1 MTKKIVCIIIVLTRA
16 SLALLAIRQEQI
28 NAAHTIAENHR
39 QMIRLTQ
46 QIEQVRVEIETIT
59 SPESLAS
66 QPTQKLVTND
76 E

>member
-1 MTKKIVCIIIVLTRA
+1 MTKKIVCIIIVLTLA

-39 QMIRLTQ
+39 KMIRLTQ
-46 QIEQVRVEIETIT
+46 HIQQVRVQIETIT
-59 SPESLAS
+59 SPESLILQPS
-66 QPTQKLVTND
+66 QEIATHD

>member
-1 MTKKIVCIIIVLTRA
+1 MTKKIVCIIIVLTLA

-28 NAAHTIAENHR
+28 NAAQTIAENHR
-39 QMIRLTQ
+39 QMIRLAQ
-46 QIEQVRVEIETIT
+46 QIEHVRVEIELIT

-66 QPTQKLVTND
+66 QPTQELVTHD

>member
-1 MTKKIVCIIIVLTRA
+1 MTKKIVCIIIVLTLA

-46 QIEQVRVEIETIT
+46 QIEHIRVEIETIT
-59 SPESLAS
+59 SPESLAL
-66 QPTQKLVTND
+66 QPTQKLVTHD

>member
-1 MTKKIVCIIIVLTRA
+1 MTKKIVCIIIVLTLA

-59 SPESLAS
+59 SPESLAL
-66 QPTQKLVTND
+66 QPTQKLVTHD

>member
-1 MTKKIVCIIIVLTRA
+1 MTKKIVCIIIVLTLA

-66 QPTQKLVTND
+66 QPTQKLVTHD

>member
-1 MTKKIVCIIIVLTRA
+1 MTKKIACIIFVLTLA

-39 QMIRLTQ
+39 KMIRLTQ
-46 QIEQVRVEIETIT
+46 QIDQVRVEIETVT
-59 SPESLAS
+59 SPESITIQPIQELAS
-66 QPTQKLVTND
+66 HD

>member
-1 MTKKIVCIIIVLTRA
+1 MTKKIVCIIIVLTLA

-39 QMIRLTQ
+39 QMIRLAQ
-46 QIEQVRVEIETIT
+46 QIEHVRVEIELIT

-66 QPTQKLVTND
+66 QPTQELVTHD

>member
-1 MTKKIVCIIIVLTRA
+1 MTKKIVCIIFILTLA

-39 QMIRLTQ
+39 KMIRLTQ
-46 QIEQVRVEIETIT
+46 QIDQIRVEIETVT
-59 SPESLAS
+59 SPESITIQPIQELAS
-66 QPTQKLVTND
+66 HD

>member
-1 MTKKIVCIIIVLTRA
+1 MTKKIVCIIIVLTLA

-39 QMIRLTQ
+39 KMIRLTQ
-46 QIEQVRVEIETIT
+46 DIQQIRVQIETIT
-59 SPESLAS
+59 SPESLILQPS
-66 QPTQKLVTND
+66 QELATHD

>member
-1 MTKKIVCIIIVLTRA
+1 MTKKIVCIIFILTLA

-39 QMIRLTQ
+39 KMIRLTQ
-46 QIEQVRVEIETIT
+46 QIDQVRVEIETVT
-59 SPESLAS
+59 SPESITIQPIQELAS
-66 QPTQKLVTND
+66 HD